1 MMFNNITSDENK
13 QKAFYDL
20 INLSLKK
27 DYLLTKD
34 VVDVSYAYNLSIC
47 DVDWLSH
54 SLLSDGI
61 SIYAKPPVSEDAEIN
76 NSSEY
81 EDYAHID
88 YIQLYKDIIKF
99 DPRIKFLIESIKKIS
114 PPQYGEIQKLMP
126 KAKNGDQKARER
138 IIKMY
143 LRSALRIAYNR
154 AKKFQLNLVDCIS
167 YAIDGLI
174 TAYEKYEIG
183 MKDTFSRYISFWI
196 YQKITRYQEIDAVGI
211 HYPNY
216 LRAKFFSVYSTLEKK
231 CLTLSN
237 RDINSLKSKK
247 IISELL
253 EDDQKYINEVLV
265 QLQDFKSA
273 DEIFSQ
279 LQNDN
284 EDISQNLKFNS
295 NEFAFDL
302 SENFVTE
309 DESFSSIYLQ
319 ERSIAFDKILEQL
332 KPVERFVIRAR
343 FGFDDG
349 EEKTLEEIGNQMN
362 VTRERIRQIEN
373 KALKKLYMKIKNDK
387 CFETSFVCR
396 LRK

>member
-1 MMFNNITSDENK
+1 M
-13 QKAFYDL
+13 
-20 INLSLKK
+20 
-27 DYLLTKD
+27 
-34 VVDVSYAYNLSIC
+34 
-47 DVDWLSH
+47 
-54 SLLSDGI
+54 
-61 SIYAKPPVSEDAEIN
+61 
-76 NSSEY
+76 
-81 EDYAHID
+81 
-88 YIQLYKDIIKF
+88 
-99 DPRIKFLIESIKKIS
+99 
-114 PPQYGEIQKLMP
+114 
-126 KAKNGDQKARER
+126 
-138 IIKMY
+138 
-143 LRSALRIAYNR
+143 
-154 AKKFQLNLVDCIS
+154 
-167 YAIDGLI
+167 
-174 TAYEKYEIG
+174 
-183 MKDTFSRYISFWI
+183 
-196 YQKITRYQEIDAVGI
+196 
-211 HYPNY
+211 
-216 LRAKFFSVYSTLEKK
+216 
-231 CLTLSN
+231 
-237 RDINSLKSKK
+237 
-247 IISELL
+247 
-253 EDDQKYINEVLV
+253 LV